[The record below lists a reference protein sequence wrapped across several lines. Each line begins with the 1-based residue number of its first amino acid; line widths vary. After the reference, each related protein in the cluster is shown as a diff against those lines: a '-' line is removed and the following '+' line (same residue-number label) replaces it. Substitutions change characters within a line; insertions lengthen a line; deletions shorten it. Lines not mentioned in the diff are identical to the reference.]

1 MRKANKK
8 DILSNI
14 FYSTETILISH
25 FLVSAAIYYFFC
37 IRINLNLGKIVTIL
51 DNSTLTLSGIFIAFL
66 NTSFALLFSVNN
78 EKLSFLEKT
87 GNIKALY
94 KLNLG
99 STICFILSLLFHF
112 VLKIL
117 KNFILYKYSLLIA
130 HITLFT
136 FLCGLIFMLEMTR
149 FMMKIFL
156 KK

>member
-1 MRKANKK
+1 MRKTNKK

-14 FYSTETILISH
+14 FYSTKTILISH
-25 FLVSAAIYYFFC
+25 FLVSVAIYYFLC
-37 IRINLNLGKIVTIL
+37 IRINLNLGKIITIL
-51 DNSTLTLSGIFIAFL
+51 DNNTLTLL

-117 KNFILYKYSLLIA
+117 KNFILYKYSLSIA